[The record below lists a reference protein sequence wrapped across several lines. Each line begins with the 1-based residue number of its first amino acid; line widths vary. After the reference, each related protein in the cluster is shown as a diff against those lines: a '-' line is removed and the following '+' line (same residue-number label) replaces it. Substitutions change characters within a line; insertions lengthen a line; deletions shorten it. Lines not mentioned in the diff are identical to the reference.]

1 MSGDASPRAALLARV
16 AEARLRDPLRAG
28 PRVLAQLREELSIP
42 VEALLG
48 LSGALAAETPA
59 AGDGWTRSA
68 VQRIHEAGRLLPPL
82 VADVLD
88 LSRVATGKFPSE
100 WEAVSARLGAYLRP
114 AVAAVLAHVELLAE
128 DPAAAAQARL
138 LDELGQVAQAG
149 RYVVELVNDLVLL
162 LELLGAGDEPAEAPD
177 DVREVVERFR
187 SAGGAGRVAT
197 ANRGRVLVV
206 DDSQVNRDL
215 LVRLLGRLGYAVETA
230 DGGLPGLAMARGGG
244 FDLML
249 LDIIMPEVDGFQV
262 LHQLKADAALRSLPV
277 IVISALDEGESVSR
291 CLEMGAE
298 DYLAKP
304 FDPLILKTRI
314 GAALEKRR
322 LSAEP
327 A

>member
-1 MSGDASPRAALLARV
+1 VSGDASPRAALLARV

-28 PRVLAQLREELSIP
+28 PRVLAQLGEELSIP

-114 AVAAVLAHVELLAE
+114 AVAAVLAHVGLLAE

-149 RYVVELVNDLVLL
+149 RYVVDLVNDLVLL

-187 SAGGAGRVAT
+187 SAGGGRQAPAT
-197 ANRGRVLVV
+197 RGRVLVV